1 MKSIKELLK
10 QQQKELFDGSRFVT
24 QEFQDFGYRIAVK
37 LDDLKHKALYI
48 KLARNEPRALVEQA
62 LSFAVDYPNAKNRAR
77 LFMWKLN
84 DLKKGSPQNGP
95 DGSATDRYAENGP
108 KESTSDLKSSDG
120 HAEDQSHHTTGNA
133 TQR

>member
-84 DLKKGSPQNGP
+84 DLKKGSSQNGP